1 MEKQWLWNQDHNY
14 TIRGSGAQH
23 TAISICSEA
32 WPMTAAKGKKLDAAH
47 NEWFRRILHTC
58 ISLRD
63 KITNKSVWEK
73 TGQEDVG
80 RCIRRRRL
88 DGTRGED
95 EGSKTGCA
103 VCRPWTRVRKGSVEE
118 AHRERPGR
126 KLDMKKS
133 VAWIRRVERRSSWRR
148 TEMDGVTVSPDV
160 KTCTGR
166 TKY

>member
-1 MEKQWLWNQDHNY
+1 MVVESRPQLDYTRQWCSAHCYINMLRGLANDGGEREEAGCSTQRMAQKNIAYMYLFERQDHKQV
-14 TIRGSGAQH
+14 G
-23 TAISICSEA
+23 
-32 WPMTAAKGKKLDAAH
+32 MGKDG
-47 NEWFRRILHTC
+47 T
-58 ISLRD
+58 
-63 KITNKSVWEK
+63 
-73 TGQEDVG
+73 G
-80 RCIRRRRL
+80 RCGTVHKKKKTTL